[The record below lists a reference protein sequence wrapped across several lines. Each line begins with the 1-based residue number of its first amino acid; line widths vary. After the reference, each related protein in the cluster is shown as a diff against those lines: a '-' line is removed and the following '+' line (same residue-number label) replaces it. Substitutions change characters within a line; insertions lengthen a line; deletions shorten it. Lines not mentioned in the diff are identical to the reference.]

1 VTFSA
6 PPVDKRHAGG
16 YQLGGMAPRD
26 QGGPPVLGLPA
37 PVRACL
43 FDLDGVLTRTATVH
57 AAAWTEMFDEFLRA
71 RAPAPGEDLSP
82 FTPGDYDCYVDGR
95 PRLDGT
101 RAFLESRGIHLPE
114 GDAGDPAGAPT
125 VTGLGTRKN
134 NLVLARLA
142 VSVAVYEGS
151 VRYVDAA
158 RAADLGTAVVSSSA
172 NAREVL
178 AAGGIDDRFD
188 VVVDGVVA
196 EARGLRGK
204 PAPDT
209 FVAAATDLGLGPPA
223 AAVFEDALAGV
234 EAGRAGGFGFVV
246 GVDRVGQADALR
258 EHGADVVVA
267 DLADLLDVDAGRRG

>member
-1 VTFSA
+1 VTFST

-71 RAPAPGEDLSP
+71 RVPAPGEDLSP
-82 FTPGDYDCYVDGR
+82 FTPSDYDRYVDGR

-134 NLVLARLA
+134 DLVLARLA